1 MFIRR
6 HLFALLAIMIVVLSL
21 TSFYFYQKSKGA
33 NSAANTEIQSLV
45 KEVSALV
52 VVPTDETPTLATV
65 SDPSALKGQA
75 FFADAIE
82 GDKVLIYTN
91 AKKAVLYRP
100 SINKVINIAPLNLG
114 ETPASPNTQ

>member
-21 TSFYFYQKSKGA
+21 TSFYFYQKSKGNE
-33 NSAANTEIQSLV
+33 NSTNTEIQSLV
-45 KEVSALV
+45 KEVGVLV
-52 VVPTDETPTLATV
+52 VIPTDETPTLATV

-75 FFADAIE
+75 FFAEAIE
-82 GDKVLIYTN
+82 GDKVLIFTN

-114 ETPASPNTQ
+114 NTQTTANAQ

>member
-6 HLFALLAIMIVVLSL
+6 HLFALLAIMIVALSL

-33 NSAANTEIQSLV
+33 NNAANTEIQSLV
-45 KEVSALV
+45 KEVAVLV
-52 VVPTDETPTLATV
+52 VVPIDETPTLATV

-75 FFADAIE
+75 FFVDAIE

-114 ETPASPNTQ
+114 DTQAPPSTQ